1 MYILELHTNEVIH
14 CITLILLEL
23 RLLFFAL
30 FLRLIN
36 VFVFINSSL
45 LFLVLLCIDYSILLI
60 RSPTDR
66 HFKPMLLYLLF
77 VFSQFPVWSTGKFL
91 FILLSTYAKSVSLT
105 SNLYIIS
112 PSFHIRPLLPSTSV
126 CPSFLK
132 ITSAFCAHYCGLLR
146 LSPVLLNFLLCTFF
160 FLVLLSNLFLFF
172 LILHAS
178 PG

>member
-77 VFSQFPVWSTGKFL
+77 VFSQFPVWSSGKFL
-91 FILLSTYAKSVSLT
+91 FILLSTYAKSCHSLQT
-105 SNLYIIS
+105 YI
-112 PSFHIRPLLPSTSV
+112 SFHLYSLLDPYPPQPQS
-126 CPSFLK
+126 
-132 ITSAFCAHYCGLLR
+132 
-146 LSPVLLNFLLCTFF
+146 
-160 FLVLLSNLFLFF
+160 VLLSWKSLQHFVHTMVVCYISVQSFSISFLTP
-172 LILHAS
+172 S
-178 PG
+178 DDS